1 MSYTTLQERESIA
14 KEILTA
20 ITLHGGSE
28 GASVDDI
35 KNHLNSNLEKV
46 PDAEN
51 IEWCL
56 NDAVEKDLLIKL
68 PNGNYKLKK
77 STNLTH
83 QAGQTLVGGL
93 KLLSDGV
100 AKITHLHHPSQ
111 ESAAQEKEKK
121 EETDAKTSPSD
132 DKKSTSDV
140 KKSSSDV
147 KQSSSDAKTSSDVK
161 KSTSDVKQ
169 SSPDVKQSSS
179 DAKKSASDVKKSTS
193 DDKKTS
199 SNGGRKKFCGI
210 C

>member
-111 ESAAQEKEKK
+111 ERAAQEKEKK

-140 KKSSSDV
+140 KKSSSD
-147 KQSSSDAKTSSDVK
+147 AKTSSSDIK

-169 SSPDVKQSSS
+169 SSPDVKQSTS

>member
-20 ITLHGGSE
+20 ISAHEGSE
-28 GASVDDI
+28 GASVEDI

-56 NDAVEKDLLIKL
+56 NDAVEKDVLIKL

-77 STNLTH
+77 SANLTH
-83 QAGQTLVGGL
+83 QAGQTIVGGL
-93 KLLSDGV
+93 KFLSDGV

-111 ESAAQEKEKK
+111 EKAAQEKEKE
-121 EETDAKTSPSD
+121 EETDAKTSLSD
-132 DKKSTSDV
+132 AKKSTSDV
-140 KKSSSDV
+140 KKS
-147 KQSSSDAKTSSDVK
+147 
-161 KSTSDVKQ
+161 TSDVEQ

-179 DAKKSASDVKKSTS
+179 GVKKSASGVKKSASDDKKSPS